1 MRKISNKSSNLKPN
15 LLVLNYA
22 MDENS
27 QVFSHQ
33 IEVVRKLAKKFNK
46 VYVITT
52 SRGVG
57 SVPENV
63 EVIISKWVQGKRIF
77 NSARFIGIFL
87 RTFIKDRNSV
97 VFSHM
102 TEVQSF
108 LISPITWLFR
118 VKHLIWYA
126 HKSRSLVMTIN
137 QFIVNGIITSTS
149 GSCPYKGPKVTAIGQ
164 AIDEELFH
172 FKNRKITNPFRFV
185 HVGRIDPSKRLEE
198 IVKSV
203 SAIGSRFEISSL
215 TFVGDSSSHKF
226 ADYKNSLLDQI
237 KGEVISSEIEILM
250 PISRKLLPEFLEDFQ
265 IFIHAFEGSLDKSI
279 VEATMCGMPVVTL
292 NSEYRK
298 IFGSWSS
305 SNSSNL
311 EEEFFSILN
320 LDEKA
325 LRHELMRRYEIAVS
339 QHSLRAWIE
348 NVYSLLTK

>member
-1 MRKISNKSSNLKPN
+1 MHKISNKSSNLKGN

-33 IEVVRKLAKKFNK
+33 IEVVRKLAEKFNK
-46 VYVITT
+46 VYVITS

-57 SVPENV
+57 LVPENV
-63 EVIISKWVQGKRIF
+63 VVIISKWVEGKHSL
-77 NSARFIGIFL
+77 NSARFIKIFL
-87 RTFIKDRNSV
+87 QIFFQERNFV

-126 HKSRSLVMTIN
+126 HTSRSLVMSIN
-137 QFIVNGIITSTS
+137 QFMVNGIITSTP
-149 GSCPYKGPKVTAIGQ
+149 GSCPYKGQKVFVIGQ

-172 FKNRKITNPFRFV
+172 FKSRKLMSPFSFV

-203 SAIGSRFEISSL
+203 SVISSRFEVSSL

-226 ADYKNSLLDQI
+226 ADYKNSLLNQI
-237 KGEVISSEIEILM
+237 KGEDISSQVEILM
-250 PISRKLLPEFLEDFQ
+250 PISRKLLPQFLEDFQ

-298 IFGSWSS
+298 IFGSWSG
-305 SNSSNL
+305 SNSSTL

-320 LDEKA
+320 LDQKDF
-325 LRHELMRRYEIAVS
+325 RNELVRRYEIALS

-348 NVYSLLTK
+348 NIYSLLTK